1 MYLET
6 VTGKVVNVVEPSPDQ
21 ICIEDIGWGLSRM
34 PRFCGHTITEVPYN
48 VAQHSVFVAIEVQNI
63 FKNLDCDLVDYP
75 ELKPLL
81 KEIRNLHAAA
91 AEPTRT
97 ILLAALH
104 DGSEIYT
111 GDIPSP
117 VKQIPELRAII
128 KKIEHKLMNAIY
140 QAFNL
145 PEPTELQE
153 KIIKHADKI
162 AQKIEAHAFMQ
173 SRGNNWPNMPNVSLE
188 KLQKFEAPMPSLDA
202 YKSFMAFFEQYYNKY
217 LTELSKVSSQ

>member
-6 VTGKVVNVVEPSPDQ
+6 VTGKVVNVIEPSPEQ
-21 ICIEDIGWGLSRM
+21 ICIDDIGWGLSRM

-48 VAQHSVFVAIEVQNI
+48 VAQHSVFVAQEVRNI
-63 FKNLDCDLVDYP
+63 FNDDDLSNYP
-75 ELKPLL
+75 ELKHML
-81 KEIRNLHAAA
+81 KEIEELFQSPL
-91 AEPTRT
+91 EPNRT

-104 DGSEIYT
+104 DASEIYT

-128 KKIEHKLMNAIY
+128 KKVEHKLMNAIY
-140 QAFNL
+140 QAFDL
-145 PEPTELQE
+145 PEPTEVQE

-173 SRGNNWPNMPNVSLE
+173 SRGNHWPNMPHISLE
-188 KLQKFEAPMPSLDA
+188 KLQKFESPKKALDS
-202 YKSFMAFFEQYYNKY
+202 YHEFMNFFNEYYTYYTEQLKRM
-217 LTELSKVSSQ
+217 K

>member
-6 VTGKVVNVVEPSPDQ
+6 VTGKVVNVIEPSPDQ
-21 ICIEDIGWGLSRM
+21 ICIDDIGWGLSRM

-48 VAQHSVFVAIEVQNI
+48 VAQHSVFVGREVYNI
-63 FKNLDCDLVDYP
+63 LTNTEEYP
-75 ELKPLL
+75 ELMEFFHDIAGISNSPIHVI
-81 KEIRNLHAAA
+81 ETVMMAV
-91 AEPTRT
+91 
-97 ILLAALH
+97 LH
-104 DGSEIYT
+104 DASEIYT

-117 VKQIPELRAII
+117 VKQIPELRVIV
-128 KKIEHKLMNAIY
+128 KKVEHKLMSAIY

-173 SRGNNWPNMPNVSLE
+173 SRGNHWPNMPHISLE
-188 KLQKFEAPMPSLDA
+188 KLQKFESPKKALES
-202 YKSFMAFFEQYYNKY
+202 YHEFMTFFNEFYNKY
-217 LTELSKVSSQ
+217 LIELSKAVK